1 MRAESQQPIDF
12 VGKGIII
19 EPIQMSVEVLHVT
32 YHNQENGWSVLKI
45 RDLQSLERE
54 TAVGV
59 FSTIHAGESYRLSGL
74 WATHPSFGKQ
84 FKIQRATEILPH
96 TESGLIRYLSSGV
109 YKGIGPKIAE
119 RIVSHFGT
127 QTLDILHH
135 HPQKL
140 MDVPKMTARLAKK
153 VAQAWKEKQLS
164 ADTLIF
170 LSEHGM
176 SSNLSQKIAKTY
188 GDKTIEIIS
197 RNPYQLIDDF
207 RGIGFFT
214 ADKIARALGCASDSL
229 FRLQA
234 GILHL
239 LRQGEE
245 RGHCYLTAAQL
256 QVDLQTLLQL
266 TSEQITA
273 RTYPALEE
281 LQKKRA
287 VVESEGNY
295 YRQELYLSE
304 LSSAIHIARILQT
317 PVPSHMGTPEA
328 IEQEAKRWVEA
339 YQQKNAVQVSQRQSD
354 AILQA
359 AQEKVFILTGGPG
372 VGKTTTV
379 RALILFFQ
387 SQQCQVLLAA
397 PTGRAAQRLSE
408 ISPIPAKT
416 IHRMLE
422 WSASENHFIKDASN
436 PLRADVVVIDEASML
451 DIHLASQLLQAIPST
466 SRLILIGDVDQL
478 PAVGPGNFLSDLL
491 QSKCV
496 PCLQL
501 TEIFRQ
507 AASSQ
512 IVQIA
517 HAINKGQVP
526 TFEDQAGTDC
536 LFLPAH
542 APQDIMEMIR
552 LLMGKTLRERGFDP
566 TRDVQILTPM
576 NRGPLGSLAL
586 NQEMQAL
593 LNPKP
598 TDAREGDVPR
608 NGFVLRTGDKV
619 IQTVNNYEQNVFNGD
634 IGFVEY
640 TKVEGGKV
648 VVSFQGRTIQYEGEG
663 IQELLLAYAVS
674 IHKSQG
680 SEFPVVVIPVSMQH
694 YIMLQ
699 RNLFYTALTRGKKLV
714 IFIGEPKALAYAI
727 HNQDSRKRQTQ
738 LSMRVQ
744 GALS

>member
-1 MRAESQQPIDF
+1 
-12 VGKGIII
+12 
-19 EPIQMSVEVLHVT
+19 MSVEVLHVT

-74 WATHPSFGKQ
+74 WTTHPSFGKQ
-84 FKIQRATEILPH
+84 FKIQRFTEILPH

-119 RIVSHFGT
+119 RIVSHFGVK
-127 QTLDILHH
+127 TLDILHH
-135 HPQKL
+135 HPEKL
-140 MDVPKMTARLAKK
+140 LDIPKMTARLAKK

-164 ADTLIF
+164 ADTLLF

-176 SSNLSQKIAKTY
+176 SSNLGQKIAKTY

-207 RGIGFFT
+207 RGIGFLT
-214 ADKIARALGCASDSL
+214 ADKIARSLGCAVDSL

-234 GILHL
+234 GVLHL
-239 LRQGEE
+239 LQQGSE
-245 RGHCYLTAAQL
+245 RGHCYLTPAQI
-256 QVDLQTLLQL
+256 QGDLQTLLQL
-266 TSEQITA
+266 TPEQIATC
-273 RTYPALEE
+273 TYPALEE

-287 VVESEGNY
+287 VVESDGGY
-295 YRQELYLSE
+295 YTKDLYLSE
-304 LSSAIHIARILQT
+304 FSAAMHISRILST
-317 PVPSHMGTPEA
+317 PLPAHMGTPDVIRQKA
-328 IEQEAKRWVEA
+328 TQWVEA
-339 YQQKNAVQVSQRQSD
+339 YQQTNAVQVSARQSD

-379 RALILFFQ
+379 RALILYFQ

-408 ISPIPAKT
+408 ISPVPAKT
-416 IHRMLE
+416 IHRLLE
-422 WSASENHFIKDASN
+422 WSAHENQFLKDATN

-466 SRLILIGDVDQL
+466 TRLILIGDVDQL

-491 QSKCV
+491 QSKKV

-517 HAINKGQVP
+517 HAINRGQVP
-526 TFEDQAGTDC
+526 AFEPQSDSDC

-542 APQDIMEMIR
+542 SPQDILEMIR
-552 LLMGKTLRERGFDP
+552 LLMGKTLKERGFDP
-566 TRDVQILTPM
+566 VREVQILTPM

-586 NQEMQAL
+586 NQEMQTL

-598 TDAREGDVPR
+598 TSARESDIPR
-608 NGFVLRTGDKV
+608 NGFVLRQGDKV

-634 IGFVEY
+634 IGFVEH
-640 TKVEGGKV
+640 TRVEGGKV
-648 VVSFQGRTIQYEGEG
+648 IVSFQGRNVQYEGEG

-680 SEFPVVVIPVSMQH
+680 SEFPVVIIPVSMQH

-699 RNLFYTALTRGKKLV
+699 RNLFYTALTRGKKLA
-714 IFIGEPKALAYAI
+714 IFIGEPKALACAI
-727 HNQDSRKRQTQ
+727 QNQDSRKRQTQ
-738 LSMRVQ
+738 LSARVQ
-744 GALS
+744 AATV